1 MATSLFFVL
10 GAMFELAILLLVN
23 RMRDKK
29 EIGLKHK
36 SRISDRSSVAINN
49 GLYHVHYDDEIGM
62 NRAIRTIDNPWRL
75 RTDIKRKLRA
85 VPLLDAYG
93 KLKTTSKID
102 LAAFVTFSTGFLV
115 FNVIYHNIY
124 YHK

>member
-1 MATSLFFVL
+1 MAISLFFVL
-10 GAMFELAILLLVN
+10 GAMFELAVLLLVN
-23 RMRDKK
+23 RIRDKK
-29 EIGLKHK
+29 EIGLTRKTI
-36 SRISDRSSVAINN
+36 ISDTNSVAINN
-49 GLYHVHYDDEIGM
+49 DFYHAHYDGEIGI
-62 NRAIRTIDNPWRL
+62 NRSTRTIDNPWRL

-85 VPLLDAYG
+85 VPLLDDYG

-115 FNVIYHNIY
+115 FNVIYHNTY